1 MDIKITFDIT
11 PKLAELA
18 ERVCNALECKDL
30 PKPEPS
36 TWAIPYGELLDKL
49 RSAEKAPDLP
59 VETPEPVEVPKPAEA
74 PKNEPEV
81 KIEARAAANDNAPAL
96 EVKDE
101 TPAETPKPKR
111 SHHKK
116 VEAPKPEP
124 EKPAEPAP
132 VESPEVESEPEP
144 EPEKPAEPAPVE
156 SPEVESEPE
165 PEPEAQA
172 ESEPEMSLDDVRA
185 VCVQAAK
192 AGKTKVVTDFLAA
205 HNAQSLSKLDP
216 KYYAELAANV
226 KAAL

>member
-11 PKLAELA
+11 PKLTELA
-18 ERVCNALECKDL
+18 ERVCNALERKAL
-30 PKPEPS
+30 F
-36 TWAIPYGELLDKL
+36 IPASDDDPGYAMLDKIFH
-49 RSAEKAPDLP
+49 RAKAPNSP
-59 VETPEPVEVPKPAEA
+59 VETPEPVEVSKPDEA
-74 PKNEPEV
+74 PKNEPEA
-81 KIEARAAANDNAPAL
+81 KIEAQAAANDDAPAP

-101 TPAETPKPKR
+101 TPAEPPKPKR

-116 VEAPKPEP
+116 VEAPKPEPQPEP

-144 EPEKPAEPAPVE
+144 EPET
-156 SPEVESEPE
+156 
-165 PEPEAQA
+165 QA

-216 KYYAELAANV
+216 KHYAELAANI

>member
-18 ERVCNALECKDL
+18 ERVCNALERRAL
-30 PKPEPS
+30 F
-36 TWAIPYGELLDKL
+36 IPAPDDDPGYATLDKIFH
-49 RSAEKAPDLP
+49 RANASDLP

-74 PKNEPEV
+74 PKNEPEA
-81 KIEARAAANDNAPAL
+81 KIDPKAAANDDAPAP

-101 TPAETPKPKR
+101 TPAEPPKPKR

-124 EKPAEPAP
+124 QPEPEKPAQ
-132 VESPEVESEPEP
+132 VESPEVESEP
-144 EPEKPAEPAPVE
+144 
-156 SPEVESEPE
+156 EPE

-216 KYYAELAANV
+216 KHYAELAANV

>member
-1 MDIKITFDIT
+1 MDIKITFDVT

-18 ERVCNALECKDL
+18 ERVCNALECNALECSSPFAPSLDDL
-30 PKPEPS
+30 TYDE
-36 TWAIPYGELLDKL
+36 ILDML
-49 RSAEKAPDLP
+49 RPDEKAPNSP
-59 VETPEPVEVPKPAEA
+59 VGTRRFVKVSKPAEA
-74 PKNEPEV
+74 PKNEPEA
-81 KIEARAAANDNAPAL
+81 KIEAQAAAND
-96 EVKDE
+96 D
-101 TPAETPKPKR
+101 TPAEPPKPKR

-116 VEAPKPEP
+116 VEAPKPEPQPEP

-132 VESPEVESEPEP
+132 VESPEVESEP
-144 EPEKPAEPAPVE
+144 
-156 SPEVESEPE
+156 EPE

-216 KYYAELAANV
+216 KHYAELAANV

>member
-18 ERVCNALECKDL
+18 ERVCNAIERKALF
-30 PKPEPS
+30 
-36 TWAIPYGELLDKL
+36 IPAPDDDPGYAMLDKIFH
-49 RSAEKAPDLP
+49 RAKAPNSP
-59 VETPEPVEVPKPAEA
+59 VETPEPVEVSKPAEA
-74 PKNEPEV
+74 PKNEPEA
-81 KIEARAAANDNAPAL
+81 KIDPKAAANDDAPAP
-96 EVKDE
+96 EAKDE
-101 TPAETPKPKR
+101 TPAEPPKPKR

-116 VEAPKPEP
+116 VEAPK
-124 EKPAEPAP
+124 
-132 VESPEVESEPEP
+132 SEPQP

-205 HNAQSLSKLDP
+205 HDAQSLSKLDP
-216 KYYAELAANV
+216 KHYAELAANV

>member
-18 ERVCNALECKDL
+18 ERVCNALERKAL
-30 PKPEPS
+30 F
-36 TWAIPYGELLDKL
+36 IPAPDDDPGYAMLDKIFH
-49 RSAEKAPDLP
+49 RAKAPDLP
-59 VETPEPVEVPKPAEA
+59 VETPEPVEVSKPAEA

-81 KIEARAAANDNAPAL
+81 KIEAQAAANDDAPAP

-101 TPAETPKPKR
+101 TPEESPKPKR

-124 EKPAEPAP
+124 Q
-132 VESPEVESEPEP
+132 P
-144 EPEKPAEPAPVE
+144 EPEKAAEPECDPK
-156 SPEVESEPE
+156 PE
-165 PEPEAQA
+165 A
-172 ESEPEMSLDDVRA
+172 ESEPEADADADAEGETKMSLDDVRA
-185 VCVQAAK
+185 ICVQAAK

-216 KYYAELAANV
+216 KHYAELAAKV

>member
-11 PKLAELA
+11 PKLADLA
-18 ERVCNALECKDL
+18 ERVCNALERKAL
-30 PKPEPS
+30 F
-36 TWAIPYGELLDKL
+36 IPARDDDPGYAMLDSL
-49 RSAEKAPDLP
+49 FPRSKASDLP
-59 VETPEPVEVPKPAEA
+59 VETPEPVEVSKPAEA

-81 KIEARAAANDNAPAL
+81 KIEAQAAANDDAPAP

-101 TPAETPKPKR
+101 TPAEPPKPKR

-116 VEAPKPEP
+116 VEAPKSEPQPEP

-132 VESPEVESEPEP
+132 VESPEVESEP
-144 EPEKPAEPAPVE
+144 
-156 SPEVESEPE
+156 EPE

-192 AGKTKVVTDFLAA
+192 AGKTKVVTDFLGA
-205 HNAQSLSKLDP
+205 HNAQSLSKLDS
-216 KYYAELAANV
+216 KHYAELATIV

>member
-1 MDIKITFDIT
+1 MDIKITFDVT

-18 ERVCNALECKDL
+18 ERVCNALERKAL
-30 PKPEPS
+30 F
-36 TWAIPYGELLDKL
+36 IPAPDDDPGYAMFDKIFH
-49 RSAEKAPDLP
+49 RAKAPNSP
-59 VETPEPVEVPKPAEA
+59 VETPEPVEVSKPAEA

-81 KIEARAAANDNAPAL
+81 KIEAQAAANDDAPAP

-101 TPAETPKPKR
+101 SPVEAPKPKR

-124 EKPAEPAP
+124 QSEPEKPAEPAL

-144 EPEKPAEPAPVE
+144 EPE
-156 SPEVESEPE
+156 
-165 PEPEAQA
+165 PEAQA
-172 ESEPEMSLDDVRA
+172 EGEPEMSLDDVRA

-216 KYYAELAANV
+216 KHYAELAANV